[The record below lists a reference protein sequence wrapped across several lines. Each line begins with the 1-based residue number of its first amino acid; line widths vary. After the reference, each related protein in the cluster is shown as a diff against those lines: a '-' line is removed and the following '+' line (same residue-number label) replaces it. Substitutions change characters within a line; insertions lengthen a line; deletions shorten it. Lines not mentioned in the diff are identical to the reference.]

1 MAKTKYSI
9 GGSNRLKLGTNAL
22 IYSVVVLAILIV
34 VQLIAYRHNKRF
46 DLTESKI
53 HSLSPQSVKVLQHI
67 KDDVTI
73 KAFMREGPEK
83 EKVAEL
89 LDLYAYHSK
98 KVHPQIIDPDRHP
111 GEAKKYDVRNYGTL
125 VLLCGGRKE
134 KILQTDEET
143 VTNALVKVT
152 QKEKKKIYFLVG
164 HGEKDL
170 KDSGK
175 TGYSQVKKS
184 LEEKNYEVKT
194 LLLTRNAEVPKGA
207 NVLVIADPQV
217 ELLQHELDALKEY
230 LKRGGHLLVM
240 LNPYTS
246 VGLVNFLKDYG
257 FIIGNDIIVD
267 KLSRV
272 LGGGYLM
279 PVVAT
284 YGSHPITRNFKMMT
298 FYPTARSVQIMKGK
312 DAEMNWNLTVLA
324 KTAEA
329 SWGETDRKLL
339 EEGKARFDKGKDL
352 KGPVPLAA
360 VCEVTPQGM
369 VKLTG
374 KLREKRRPRLVVVGD
389 PDFAENGYF
398 SLYGNG
404 IFLLNIVNWLAEK
417 DVLIAIPPKNKENQ
431 PLTLTRNQGLVSFWV
446 NVVAIPLAV
455 ILIGIVVLVRRRFN
469 G

>member
-1 MAKTKYSI
+1 MAKAKRSS
-9 GGSNRLKLGTNAL
+9 GGSNRLRLGTNAL
-22 IYSVVVLAILIV
+22 IYSVVVLAILV
-34 VQLIAYRHNKRF
+34 FVQLIAYRHDKRF
-46 DLTESKI
+46 DLTEAKI
-53 HSLSPQSVKVLQHI
+53 HSLSPQSVKVLKNI
-67 KDDVTI
+67 KNDVTI

-98 KVHPQIIDPDRHP
+98 KIHPEIVDPDRHP

-125 VLLCGGRKE
+125 VFLCGDRKE
-134 KILQTDEET
+134 KILQADEEA
-143 VTNALVKVT
+143 VTNALIKVT
-152 QKEKKKIYFLVG
+152 QKKKKKIYFLTG

-170 KDSGK
+170 KVSGK

-194 LLLTRNAEVPKGA
+194 LLLTRNEGVPKDA

-240 LNPYTS
+240 INPYTS

-257 FIIGNDIIVD
+257 FIVGNDIIVD
-267 KLSRV
+267 KLSRI

-279 PVVAT
+279 PVVTT
-284 YGSHPITRNFKMMT
+284 YGSHPITRNFNMMT

-312 DAEMNWNLTVLA
+312 NAEMNWNLTVLA

-329 SWGETDRKLL
+329 SWAETDRKML
-339 EEGKARFDKGKDL
+339 EAGKARFDKGKDL

-374 KLREKRRPRLVVVGD
+374 KLREKRRPRIVVVGD
-389 PDFAENGYF
+389 PDFVENGYF

-404 IFLLNIVNWLAEK
+404 IFFLNMVNWLAEK
-417 DVLIAIPPKNKENQ
+417 DVLIAIPPKNKESQ
-431 PLTLTRNQGLVSFWV
+431 PLTLTRKQGLISFWV
-446 NVVAIPLAV
+446 NVVAIPLA
-455 ILIGIVVLVRRRFN
+455 IIIIGIVVLVRRRFN